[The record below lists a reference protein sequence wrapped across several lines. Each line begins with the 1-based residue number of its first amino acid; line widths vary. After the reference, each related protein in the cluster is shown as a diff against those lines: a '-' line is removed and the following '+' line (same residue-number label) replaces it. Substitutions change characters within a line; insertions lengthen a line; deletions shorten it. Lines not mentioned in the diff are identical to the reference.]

1 MDIFNYFISNH
12 NENTPKFSEV
22 FHSTNELKL
31 ILDDKSYVLDYY
43 LSMFFRLIKQMDFTY
58 LQEKIHCLFKK
69 SIENSLNL
77 EEKNLRIHYQEPK
90 TNENLLILSVADSI
104 IKQSFSDFTT
114 EIYYHCCK
122 KVDVIEF
129 QETENKLINLI
140 DEQKFEAFQ
149 LMLNQYFI
157 ATSFAQFFLQVMIK
171 ELSLALT
178 ALDIETDNEIF
189 RLFLKKFIIF
199 FILNKANLLRLAL

>member
-31 ILDDKSYVLDYY
+31 ILDDKSYILDHY
-43 LSMFFRLIKQMDFTY
+43 LSMFFRLIKQMDFIY

-69 SIENSLNL
+69 SVENSLNL
-77 EEKNLRIHYQEPK
+77 EEKNLKIHYQEPE
-90 TNENLLILSVADSI
+90 TNENLLILSMADSI
-104 IKQSFSDFTT
+104 IEQSLSDFTA

-122 KVDVIEF
+122 EVDVIEF

-140 DEQKFEAFQ
+140 GKEKFEAFQ
-149 LMLNQYFI
+149 LILIKNFI
-157 ATSFAQFFLQVMIK
+157 ATSFAQVFSQVIIK
-171 ELSLALT
+171 ELSLVLT
-178 ALDIETDNEIF
+178 ARDIETDNEIF
-189 RLFLKKFIIF
+189 RLFLK
-199 FILNKANLLRLAL
+199 NL

>member
-12 NENTPKFSEV
+12 NENTPKFSEI
-22 FHSTNELKL
+22 FNSINELKL
-31 ILDDKSYVLDYY
+31 TLDDKSYVLEHY

-69 SIENSLNL
+69 SV
-77 EEKNLRIHYQEPK
+77 EKFADSSEKFHYQEPE

-104 IKQSFSDFTT
+104 IKQSLSDFTT

-122 KVDVIEF
+122 EVDVIEF
-129 QETENKLINLI
+129 QETENKLINLVGK
-140 DEQKFEAFQ
+140 EKFEAFQ
-149 LMLNQYFI
+149 LMLTQYFI
-157 ATSFAQFFLQVMIK
+157 VTSFAQVFLQVMIK

-178 ALDIETDNEIF
+178 TRDIETDNEIF
-189 RLFLKKFIIF
+189 RLFLK
-199 FILNKANLLRLAL
+199 NL

>member
-12 NENTPKFSEV
+12 NENTHKFSEI
-22 FHSTNELKL
+22 FNSINELKL
-31 ILDDKSYVLDYY
+31 ILNDKSYVLDHY

-69 SIENSLNL
+69 SV
-77 EEKNLRIHYQEPK
+77 EKFADSSEKFHYQEPE

-104 IKQSFSDFTT
+104 IKQSLSDFTT

-122 KVDVIEF
+122 EVDVIEF
-129 QETENKLINLI
+129 QETENKLINLVGK
-140 DEQKFEAFQ
+140 EKFETFQ
-149 LMLNQYFI
+149 LMLTQYFI
-157 ATSFAQFFLQVMIK
+157 ATSFTQFFLQVVIK

-178 ALDIETDNEIF
+178 ARDIETDNEIF
-189 RLFLKKFIIF
+189 RLFLK
-199 FILNKANLLRLAL
+199 NL

>member
-12 NENTPKFSEV
+12 NENTLKFSEI
-22 FHSTNELKL
+22 FNSINELKL
-31 ILDDKSYVLDYY
+31 ILDDKSYILDHY

-69 SIENSLNL
+69 SV
-77 EEKNLRIHYQEPK
+77 EKFADSSEKFHYQEPE

-114 EIYYHCCK
+114 EIYYHCCNE
-122 KVDVIEF
+122 VDVIEF
-129 QETENKLINLI
+129 EETENKLINLVGK
-140 DEQKFEAFQ
+140 EKFEAFQ
-149 LMLNQYFI
+149 LMLSQHFI
-157 ATSFAQFFLQVMIK
+157 ETSFAQVFLQAMIK

-178 ALDIETDNEIF
+178 ARDIETDNEIF
-189 RLFLKKFIIF
+189 RLFLK
-199 FILNKANLLRLAL
+199 NL